1 MNERESIAGRKE
13 RERERGGDIY
23 LKEIELKVNIDL

>member
-1 MNERESIAGRKE
+1 MNERESIAGRK
-13 RERERGGDIY
+13 ERERGGDIY